1 MFDFKTMYTNIFL
14 TPMRICIKK
23 KGREKFEAQIST
35 HALVMEITALCSI
48 ISCRFFPLCL
58 VLFA

>member
-1 MFDFKTMYTNIFL
+1 MYTNIFL